1 MTIVVTGG
9 GSGGHI
15 TPILAVAS
23 ELKQLDASIRIV
35 YIGQRGDKLAD
46 LPAADPHIDAVYT
59 VYAGKFR
66 RYHGEGWRQLLDLP
80 TVFKNFRDLF
90 LIFAG
95 LIQSYFLL
103 RKIRPTIIFTRGGF
117 VSVPVAIGGKLN
129 GISYITHDSDAIP
142 SLANRLIA
150 RWASLHAVALP
161 EEIYPY
167 PIDKTVMVGVPI
179 NKKYQVVTNEAQRAY
194 RKELGLAGYNQ
205 VILVTGGGNGAAIL
219 NDIMVANC
227 LALLRVRPQLVLL
240 HITGRA
246 LQAKTEQAYA
256 AVLTPELMKQVRV
269 EGFVDN
275 LYAYSGAADVI
286 VARGGATN
294 LAEFAVQR
302 KTCIVVPTTTGQ
314 PWANKNTDELVKRN
328 AIIKLTETQLEQEGR
343 LAAVLSELLDN
354 SSKRSELESAIG
366 MLAQPNA
373 GLAIAKILVKE
384 GQT

>member
-1 MTIVVTGG
+1 
-9 GSGGHI
+9 
-15 TPILAVAS
+15 
-23 ELKQLDASIRIV
+23 
-35 YIGQRGDKLAD
+35 
-46 LPAADPHIDAVYT
+46 
-59 VYAGKFR
+59 
-66 RYHGEGWRQLLDLP
+66 
-80 TVFKNFRDLF
+80 
-90 LIFAG
+90 
-95 LIQSYFLL
+95 
-103 RKIRPTIIFTRGGF
+103 
-117 VSVPVAIGGKLN
+117 
-129 GISYITHDSDAIP
+129 
-142 SLANRLIA
+142 
-150 RWASLHAVALP
+150 
-161 EEIYPY
+161 
-167 PIDKTVMVGVPI
+167 
-179 NKKYQVVTNEAQRAY
+179 
-194 RKELGLAGYNQ
+194 
-205 VILVTGGGNGAAIL
+205 
-219 NDIMVANC
+219 
-227 LALLRVRPQLVLL
+227 VLL

>member
-1 MTIVVTGG
+1 MTGG

-23 ELKQLDASIRIV
+23 ELKQLDATTLII

-46 LPAADPHIDAVYT
+46 LPAADPNIDAVYT
-59 VYAGKFR
+59 VFAGKFR
-66 RYHGEGWRQLLDLP
+66 RYHGEGLRQLLDLP
-80 TVFKNFRDLF
+80 TVYKNLRDLF
-90 LIFAG
+90 LIVAG
-95 LIQSYFLL
+95 TVQSYFLL
-103 RKIRPTIIFTRGGF
+103 RKIRPDIIFTRGGF

-129 GISYITHDSDAIP
+129 GTAYITHDSDAIP

-150 RWASLHAVALP
+150 RWAMLHAVALP

-179 NKKYQVVTNEAQRAY
+179 NKKYQAVTADLKRTY
-194 RKELGLAGYNQ
+194 RTQLGLTGFDQ
-205 VILVTGGGNGAAIL
+205 VVLVTGGGNGAAII
-219 NDIMVANC
+219 NDIVVANS
-227 LALLRVRPQLVLL
+227 LALLRARPKLVLL
-240 HITGRA
+240 HITGRD
-246 LQAKTEQAYA
+246 LLEKTERAYA
-256 AVLTPELMKQVRV
+256 AVLTKERMKQVRI

-302 KTCIVVPTTTGQ
+302 KACIIVPTTTGQ
-314 PWANKNTDELVKRN
+314 PWANKNTDELVKRQ
-328 AIIKLTETQLEQEGR
+328 AVIKLTETQLEQEGR
-343 LAAVLSELLDN
+343 LATVIDELLE
-354 SSKRSELESAIG
+354 KPAQREALESAIG
-366 MLAQPNA
+366 QLAQPNA
-373 GLAIAKILVKE
+373 GLAIAKILLKN